1 MVQKVGVEVG
11 LHHLHQ
17 LGAQEYLLE
26 HPLADQFAGLGYLV
40 VLDFQTPEPPENF
53 SEVEFQC

>member
-1 MVQKVGVEVG
+1 MVQEVSVEVG

-17 LGAQEYLLE
+17 LGAQMSLLE
-26 HPLADQFAGLGYLV
+26 HPLADQFARSGCLV

-53 SEVEFQC
+53 SDVGFQC